1 MSLRLAWATSKDP
14 VSKSQCSVEL
24 VQHCPGRRSPASF
37 LMSVFLILLSAMVP
51 EYTTQLKA
59 RDSAH
64 PSQAALPLLLFYRT
78 NKNVGVRSLNSVVS
92 LFLLVVVVFVY
103 YLFNLRL
110 LKGLYMLFSHGCLS
124 FMGLTLLELH
134 PFLLCFPI
142 QWNKGVLKQIF
153 FDICCSTF
161 LFISDFINFGFL
173 IWLVQLRFA
182 NLVYPFQEPALC
194 FIDLCNF
201 VICCCLFVF
210 H

>member
-1 MSLRLAWATSKDP
+1 
-14 VSKSQCSVEL
+14 
-24 VQHCPGRRSPASF
+24 
-37 LMSVFLILLSAMVP
+37 MSVFLILLSAMVP

-110 LKGLYMLFSHGCLS
+110 LKGLYMLFSHGYLS

-142 QWNKGVLKQIF
+142 
-153 FDICCSTF
+153 
-161 LFISDFINFGFL
+161 
-173 IWLVQLRFA
+173 
-182 NLVYPFQEPALC
+182 
-194 FIDLCNF
+194 
-201 VICCCLFVF
+201 
-210 H
+210 